1 MGLVGKTTANLVEGG
16 GGGGGGGGGEDTTI
30 ITTEEGEEE
39 GVGAGP
45 TTGGTRSVTTPL
57 GD

>member
-1 MGLVGKTTANLVEGG
+1 MVGLVGKTTANLVEGEG
-16 GGGGGGGGGEDTTI
+16 EGEGEGEDTTI
-30 ITTEEGEEE
+30 ITAEEGEEE
-39 GVGAGP
+39 GAGAGP

>member
-1 MGLVGKTTANLVEGG
+1 MGKTTANLVEGEG
-16 GGGGGGGGGEDTTI
+16 EGEDTTI

-39 GVGAGP
+39 GAGAGP

-57 GD
+57 GA